1 MPAKKI
7 LIKNL
12 NDFRANVKKFA
23 FSEFWDN
30 FTKAYVYACR
40 PDLLG
45 EASLFDIDI
54 KNPSFSLE
62 NVGELYE
69 ISLEINNKIDKKEMG
84 KYFTPKDVAK
94 FMALHL
100 LDNFDMQ
107 KDLLADVC
115 CGTGNLIIEVLS
127 LLSTKQVET
136 LIKKGKL
143 HLFDVDLD
151 AIKLALMK
159 IAILFVKREDTKT
172 YSQLDKLINVHCGNF
187 LDSQINL
194 TLNTVVISNPP
205 YGKIPSKL
213 LVAKELITAQDTNEM
228 YAAFMEKM
236 AIQCKGAVIITPQ
249 SFLGGDKFSSLRK
262 VLSKFGGSVF
272 SFDNVP
278 ATIFTGR
285 KKGIFNTNTANSV
298 RAAITVID
306 KKIKGFIVS
315 PMLRFNCDERD
326 FLFNNAEKLLGHTR
340 YRTAN
345 PWLKI
350 PKPLEP
356 LASKLPS
363 CSHTVKDLLT
373 DLPIFQDKRFKIN
386 VPTTPRYFI
395 TGSHKDLDRSSC
407 IEIFA
412 KDEES
417 FYLLYATINSSLS
430 YLWWRMYDGG
440 ITLKKSTL
448 LNLPVPNLS
457 ISSIKETVE
466 DGLHNETKFLVCK
479 LNSGRNNE
487 NIKFPDSYRK
497 RLNDVILTN
506 IGFPSIGEQLFS
518 IHSNSLREVFQ
529 LWN

>member
-1 MPAKKI
+1 MAVKRIPI
-7 LIKNL
+7 RNI
-12 NDFRANVKKFA
+12 NDFKANVKKFA
-23 FSEFWDN
+23 FSEFWNN
-30 FTKAYVYACR
+30 FAQAYVYAYR

-45 EASLFDIDI
+45 EPSLFSIDL

-62 NVGELYE
+62 SIGELYE

-84 KYFTPKDVAK
+84 KYFTPKDAAR
-94 FMALHL
+94 FMALRL
-100 LDNFDMQ
+100 LENFDI
-107 KDLLADVC
+107 KTDSLADVC
-115 CGTGNLIIEVLS
+115 CGTGSLLVEVLS
-127 LLSTKQVET
+127 LLSTKQTEA

-143 HLFDVDLD
+143 HLFDIDLD

-159 IAILFVKREDTKT
+159 IAILFVKQGDKST
-172 YSQLDKLINVHCGNF
+172 YKQLDKLINVHCGNF
-187 LDSQINL
+187 LEDKVKL
-194 TLNTVVISNPP
+194 EPNTVVISNPP

-213 LVAKELITAQDTNEM
+213 SVGENLITVSDTNEM
-228 YAAFMEKM
+228 YSAFMEKM

-249 SFLGGDKFSSLRK
+249 SFLGGDKFSSLRG

-340 YRTAN
+340 YQTAN

-363 CSHTVKDLLT
+363 CSYTVKDLLT

-412 KDEES
+412 KDEKS

-457 ISSIKETVE
+457 INSIKETVE